1 MWHFSKKSCRTW
13 QWFLWTWGRGT
24 TEKAPWFPVAW
35 CGSCQSDLRI
45 PIIPYGWTSKPLT
58 KFLYELKLYE
68 PLLVPAGPAVH
79 VGQIL
84 MVNILLVTQPM
95 VTSWNIPSMG
105 SSGVS
110 HFRTSF
116 SGDELPSSGRRSSDP
131 AHQLPILSA
140 LKILGSSEQSSCFP
154 LDPFGGFPVG
164 FIYAYAN
171 CLGRSEER
179 SWQVGVPREY
189 EMLPTVQM
197 PMLNCTPP

>member
-105 SSGVS
+105 SSGSIPFQDFLLWGWITFIRAPVFWPSPSTS
-110 HFRTSF
+110 HIISIKNP
-116 SGDELPSSGRRSSDP
+116 GI
-131 AHQLPILSA
+131 QWPIIML
-140 LKILGSSEQSSCFP
+140 
-154 LDPFGGFPVG
+154 PFGSIWRFSCGV
-164 FIYAYAN
+164 YL
-171 CLGRSEER
+171 CL
-179 SWQVGVPREY
+179 
-189 EMLPTVQM
+189 
-197 PMLNCTPP
+197 C